1 MVFLII
7 TKHLNTLEYNYVDS
21 NSKRKSHRCILLSCL
36 LSVFWSQGGRFGFFL
51 TGMARKAMNASLCLQ
66 DYL

>member
-1 MVFLII
+1 MVLLII
-7 TKHLNTLEYNYVDS
+7 TEHLNTLDYNYVDS
-21 NSKRKSHRCILLSCL
+21 NSKRKRHRCLLLSCL
-36 LSVFWSQGGRFGFFL
+36 LSFFWGRGRCFGFFL